1 MKDKLRESDLVVGN
15 LETVFA
21 GEEAGYTND
30 VYSFNTPDRFVCSM
44 KSAGIDYVSTANN
57 HCLDRGTE
65 GLIRTLDLL
74 DQYGIKHFGT
84 YRSKEERTSYELLEL
99 GGKKIALIAY
109 TYGTNVVEN
118 GIVFKEDEEFY
129 VNVLKSQEREW
140 LKFKKTL
147 NTPGIRSK
155 LSRYIRKVTTLEQR
169 MRIKKKLGMLKNLP
183 KSDDLLEDDIYPR
196 YLERLKSD
204 IEKARCEAD
213 YVIVC
218 LHSGGLFNVKVG
230 AYTEY
235 IVDLIVRA
243 GADAIVGN
251 HPHVVQ
257 KFVDKGCLVAYSLGN
272 FSISPSSLYL
282 VRENLPE
289 YSVLLHFYFD
299 KERMSLYKVTF
310 SILKIVESKNGNL
323 SVYPINALYDKCDI
337 TSERDML
344 ISDCTKIYNTFTGKK
359 EMAIDILDEYVCFE
373 KLRMHYESLFFAHCS
388 ITNSDGATLS
398 MYNIID
404 EMLRRGIEVV
414 VVLANTRN
422 LEGRIAEGK
431 IKFIVAPLYGM
442 RMDLNKK
449 TPMTQVKFFVKS
461 ICNSIQKRKIEKVLK
476 SENIDIIHINGL
488 DSSIGAE
495 IAQKLKIPYVWHIRQ
510 FMEAD
515 LGKKL
520 FREKYVYRLV
530 ARASSVIAI
539 SKDVQAKFEPLLGR
553 KMDLVYNGVPV
564 EKYKLEDVTRFES
577 PVTRMLL
584 AGRISVQKGQMDAI
598 KAVELLMQRGIDTVL
613 LTLVGQGETKEY
625 LEYVKSYVKEHELE
639 QKFAF

>member
-1 MKDKLRESDLVVGN
+1 M
-15 LETVFA
+15 
-21 GEEAGYTND
+21 
-30 VYSFNTPDRFVCSM
+30 
-44 KSAGIDYVSTANN
+44 
-57 HCLDRGTE
+57 
-65 GLIRTLDLL
+65 
-74 DQYGIKHFGT
+74 
-84 YRSKEERTSYELLEL
+84 
-99 GGKKIALIAY
+99 
-109 TYGTNVVEN
+109 
-118 GIVFKEDEEFY
+118 
-129 VNVLKSQEREW
+129 
-140 LKFKKTL
+140 
-147 NTPGIRSK
+147 
-155 LSRYIRKVTTLEQR
+155 
-169 MRIKKKLGMLKNLP
+169 
-183 KSDDLLEDDIYPR
+183 
-196 YLERLKSD
+196 
-204 IEKARCEAD
+204 
-213 YVIVC
+213 
-218 LHSGGLFNVKVG
+218 
-230 AYTEY
+230 
-235 IVDLIVRA
+235 
-243 GADAIVGN
+243 
-251 HPHVVQ
+251 
-257 KFVDKGCLVAYSLGN
+257 
-272 FSISPSSLYL
+272 
-282 VRENLPE
+282 
-289 YSVLLHFYFD
+289 LLHFYFD

-639 QKFAF
+639 QKICILEHHDDLRELRRQCDIGLTCSKRKLLDELL